1 VEVAKPNA
9 TYEMVIKTAMSKG
22 TTIPKGRVNL
32 PREAKPKREDKILVF
47 ATGQLAQDAKDA
59 GADIV
64 GGEELIDGVRS
75 IPPASNFYFVKL
87 PGTPPGHKW

>member
-9 TYEMVIKTAMSKG
+9 TYEVVVKTAMSKG

-64 GGEELIDGVRS
+64 GGEELIDGVCSVSPVS
-75 IPPASNFYFVKL
+75 IPILFNCRALF
-87 PGTPPGHKW
+87 